1 MTDAHRVAPIADV
14 LEDAGGRADDPA
26 HIVAACDRV
35 RSTLGWRPHF
45 NDLEAIIT
53 HALAR
58 ERKLARRGL

>member
-14 LEDAGGRADDPA
+14 LEDAGRRADDPA

-45 NDLEAIIT
+45 NDLEAIVT

-58 ERKLARRGL
+58 ERKLARRGI

>member
-1 MTDAHRVAPIADV
+1 MCLKTSKPGR
-14 LEDAGGRADDPA
+14 RADDPA

-45 NDLEAIIT
+45 NDLEAIVT
-53 HALAR
+53 YALAR